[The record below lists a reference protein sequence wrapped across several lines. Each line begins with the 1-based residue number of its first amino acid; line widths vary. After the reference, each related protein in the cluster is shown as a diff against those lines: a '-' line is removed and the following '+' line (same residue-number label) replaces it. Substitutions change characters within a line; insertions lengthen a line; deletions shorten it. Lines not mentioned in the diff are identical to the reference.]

1 MTTLLHRSSPLL
13 TASRRHRLARVTRW
27 RHGLRDVPVAKLLL
41 GGQNGMTAT
50 EFAAAMEDPLWP
62 SRRVADGPH
71 AGLIALAAREGGLT
85 DAQLL
90 ATPYARMARTCI
102 RRTGRYFG
110 ADDAAGVVAQA
121 RAFLAAGDAV
131 VDVDAED
138 DAEVGTPSPG
148 DLHSPPGQPVLVVPI
163 AHSDCYQVLDGHHRV
178 AQAAAVGAVTVPV
191 RVRRGEVTTPL
202 QDLLGRMSW
211 LDGGRQLYQPVGS
224 PELAAHW
231 PTVRCCVD
239 RFEAMDALLRR
250 IVGPTLSG
258 SYLDVASCYG
268 WFVAEMGGL
277 GFEAEGMERDPLG
290 ATLGRLVYGLDPAR
304 IRTGDAVRLLRG
316 TRETWDVV
324 SCFSLLHHFV
334 LGRGS
339 CDEVELV
346 RLLDRA
352 TGRVLFLDTGQE
364 HERWFRSSLRGW
376 DPDHIRAFLREH
388 TTFDQI
394 LDLGPDRDAVGPYAD
409 NYGRHLFACVRT
421 APAA

>member
-1 MTTLLHRSSPLL
+1 MTDLLHRPRTRHLL
-13 TASRRHRLARVTRW
+13 TASSRHRIARVTRW
-27 RHGLRDVPVAKLLL
+27 HPGLREVPVAKLLL
-41 GGQNGMTAT
+41 GGQNGMTAA
-50 EFAAAMEDPLWP
+50 EFATAMGDPLWP

-71 AGLIALAAREGGLT
+71 AGLLALAASNGGLS

-102 RRTGRYFG
+102 RQTGRYF
-110 ADDAAGVVAQA
+110 AAADAAGVVDQA
-121 RAFLAAGDAV
+121 RDFLAGGTSGD
-131 VDVDAED
+131 
-138 DAEVGTPSPG
+138 GTPSG
-148 DLHSPPGQPVLVVPI
+148 DLHSPPGQPVLVVPV
-163 AHSDCYQVLDGHHRV
+163 AHSDCFQVLDGHHRV
-178 AQAAAVGAVTVPV
+178 AQAAAAGETTVQV

-202 QDLLGRMSW
+202 QDLLRRMSW
-211 LDGGRQLYQPVGS
+211 LEGGRQLYQPIAS
-224 PELAAHW
+224 PELASQW

-239 RFEAMDALLRR
+239 RLEAMDAFLRR
-250 IVGPTLSG
+250 EIGPTLG
-258 SYLDVASCYG
+258 GRYLDVASCYG
-268 WFVAEMGGL
+268 WFVAQMGEL
-277 GFEAEGMERDPLG
+277 GFDAEGMERDPLG
-290 ATLGRLVYGLDPAR
+290 ATLGRLVYGVDPSQIR
-304 IRTGDAVRLLRG
+304 IGDAVDLLRS

-352 TGRVLFLDTGQE
+352 TGRILFLDTGQE

-376 DPDHIRAFLREH
+376 NPDHIRAFLMEH
-388 TTFDQI
+388 TTFDQV

-421 APAA
+421 EALR